1 MTIREAT
8 PEDAAAIAAGM
19 KIVADEGCWLA
30 TQAST
35 SEAELRERFAASIAG
50 DELLLVL
57 QDGARI
63 VGCTGLRTTAVD
75 GVWSLGT
82 WLLPGLR
89 GRGHGRALLDAAL
102 AGATARG
109 VRKIELE
116 VFTDNDA
123 AITLYAA
130 AGFEVEGT
138 KRDHY
143 PRDDGSVRS
152 AVMMAWFP
160 PAAAR

>member
-1 MTIREAT
+1 MRIREAT
-8 PEDAAAIAAGM
+8 PEDAAGIAAGM
-19 KIVADEGCWLA
+19 KVVVDEGRWLA
-30 TQAST
+30 TQPST
-35 SEAELRERFAASIAG
+35 TEAELHERFAAAIAG
-50 DELLLVL
+50 EDLLLVL
-57 QDGARI
+57 QEGARI
-63 VGCTGLRTTAVD
+63 IGCTALRPTAVD

-89 GRGHGRALLDAAL
+89 GRGHGRELLDAAL
-102 AGATARG
+102 AAAMRAG

-116 VFTDNDA
+116 AFTDNDA
-123 AITLYAA
+123 AIGLYAA

-143 PRDDGSVRS
+143 PRDDGSAKS

-160 PAAAR
+160 PGRAR

>member
-1 MTIREAT
+1 LRIREAT
-8 PEDAAAIAAGM
+8 PEDAAEIAAGM
-19 KIVADEGCWLA
+19 KVVVGEGVWLA
-30 TQAST
+30 TQPST
-35 SEAELRERFAASIAG
+35 TEAELHDRFAATIAAG
-50 DELLLVL
+50 DLLLVL

-63 VGCTGLRTTAVD
+63 VGCTGLRPTAVD

-82 WLLPGLR
+82 WLLPGHR
-89 GRGHGRALLDAAL
+89 GRGHGRELLDAAL
-102 AGATARG
+102 AAGVRLG

-116 VFTDNDA
+116 AFTDNEA
-123 AITLYAA
+123 AIALYSA

-143 PRDDGSVRS
+143 PREDGTVKS

-160 PAAAR
+160 PAGGR